1 MTIRLQEVHPSVV
14 HMPIAFLPLSIVADI
29 AGKVTGNRTLLSV
42 GKWGM
47 ALTVGSAVLAGIT
60 GLIAQ
65 EEVRAEGRAR
75 DLLVTHRN
83 INLGAATAATVMM
96 IRRFRRKSPS
106 LGYLAAGLGAIGAVV
121 YSAYL
126 GGKMVY
132 DHGVGVRAADGI
144 QPGHAPE
151 LKLDE
156 VRDWARHSAGEV
168 ARGARRAA
176 REIAGGDIAPALT
189 RRAA

>member
-1 MTIRLQEVHPSVV
+1 MTMRLQEVHPSVV
-14 HMPIAFLPLSIVADI
+14 HMPIAFLPVTIAADI
-29 AGKVTGNRTLLSV
+29 AGKVTGRPTLLNV

-47 ALTVGSAVLAGIT
+47 ALTVGSAALAGIT

-65 EEVRAEGRAR
+65 EEVRAEGRAH

-83 INLGAATAATVMM
+83 INVGVLAIATAMM
-96 IRRFRRKSPS
+96 VRRFRRKRPS
-106 LGYLAAGLGAIGAVV
+106 LRYLATGLGAIGVV
-121 YSAYL
+121 LYSAYL

-132 DHGVGVRAADGI
+132 EHGVGVRAANGI

-176 REIAGGDIAPALT
+176 REIATGDIAPAIT